1 MTVTSEGIGLRS
13 TRGRQGRLSLAVVPQ
28 PARSSEPSV
37 WFCSHCG
44 AQPSAYDADLNSRVC
59 TDCSLGVLLETS
71 SEVAPPSGGAFLV
84 LDSSLSVCAV
94 SAAAERLLATR
105 ETEAVNHHITE
116 LLVPAD
122 AEAQGPA
129 SLAAAV
135 TWAAGGD
142 DTPRTVT
149 VRPANTFGVRLT
161 ARIGSC
167 SPPRAALLV
176 FDGPSR

>member
-1 MTVTSEGIGLRS
+1 M
-13 TRGRQGRLSLAVVPQ
+13 
-28 PARSSEPSV
+28 
-37 WFCSHCG
+37 
-44 AQPSAYDADLNSRVC
+44 
-59 TDCSLGVLLETS
+59 
-71 SEVAPPSGGAFLV
+71 V

-142 DTPRTVT
+142 ETPRIVT